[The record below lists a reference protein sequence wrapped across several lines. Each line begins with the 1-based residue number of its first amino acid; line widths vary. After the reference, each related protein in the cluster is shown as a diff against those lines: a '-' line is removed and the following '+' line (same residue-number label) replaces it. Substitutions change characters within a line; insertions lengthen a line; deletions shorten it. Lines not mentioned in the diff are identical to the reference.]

1 MYSDDIDLSY
11 LAIKSGKKN
20 YYFAD
25 TTIIHYKGE
34 STVRDEM
41 YMKRFREAMQFF
53 YKKHFKKSWFFDVM
67 MKIGTVLFSFFKKF
81 QQQNEKRKI
90 DKYVVFSSQPY
101 LNILNIENDKVIYE
115 TDFKQFKNDITK
127 KIEVVFD
134 VSSYDFKSIIH
145 FMETN
150 NFKNI
155 SFKNYFSGS
164 NYMIGSLN
172 SNDKGEVNKI
182 NYHILKKNDNN

>member
-1 MYSDDIDLSY
+1 M
-11 LAIKSGKKN
+11 
-20 YYFAD
+20 
-25 TTIIHYKGE
+25 
-34 STVRDEM
+34 
-41 YMKRFREAMQFF
+41 
-53 YKKHFKKSWFFDVM
+53 
-67 MKIGTVLFSFFKKF
+67 
-81 QQQNEKRKI
+81 
-90 DKYVVFSSQPY
+90 
-101 LNILNIENDKVIYE
+101 IYE